1 MKFEVSGN
9 EFKVC
14 MSLFEFGMR
23 FADYKKI
30 NKPFKDVSINYD
42 NDNLV
47 IVKFDTEYHG
57 LSREEVADILNVN
70 CEYVVDKVVVLN
82 FGNSIYLGGL

>member
-1 MKFEVSGN
+1 MKFEVNGN

-30 NKPFKDVSINYD
+30 NKPFKDVSLNYD

-47 IVKFDTEYHG
+47 IVKFDTECHG
-57 LSREEVADILNVN
+57 LSREEVVEILNVN

-82 FGNSIYLGGL
+82 FENSIYLGGL

>member
-1 MKFEVSGN
+1 MKFEVNGS

-14 MSLFEFGMR
+14 MSLFEFGIE

-30 NKPFKDVSINYD
+30 NKPVKDVSINYD

-47 IVKFDTEYHG
+47 IVKFETECHG
-57 LSREEVADILNVN
+57 LSREEVAEILNVN
-70 CEYVVDKVVVLN
+70 RVVVLN

>member
-1 MKFEVSGN
+1 MKFEIDSK
-9 EFKVC
+9 ELKVG

-47 IVKFDTEYHG
+47 IVKFDTECHG
-57 LSREEVADILNVN
+57 LSREEVAEILNVN

>member
-1 MKFEVSGN
+1 MKFEVDCS
-9 EFKVC
+9 EFKVG

-42 NDNLV
+42 NDNFV
-47 IVKFDTEYHG
+47 IVKFDTECHG
-57 LSREEVADILNVN
+57 LSREEVVEILNIN

>member
-1 MKFEVSGN
+1 MKFEVDSK
-9 EFKVC
+9 EFKVG

-23 FADYKKI
+23 FAEYKKI
-30 NKPFKDVSINYD
+30 NTPFKDISINYD

-47 IVKFDTEYHG
+47 IVRFEKECHG
-57 LSREEVADILNVN
+57 LSREEVAEILNVN
-70 CEYVVDKVVVLN
+70 RVVVLN

>member
-1 MKFEVSGN
+1 MMKFEVNGS

-14 MSLFEFGMR
+14 ISLFEFGMR
-23 FADYKKI
+23 FAEYKKI
-30 NKPFKDVSINYD
+30 NTPFKDISINYD

-47 IVKFDTEYHG
+47 IVKFEKECHG
-57 LSREEVADILNVN
+57 LSREEVAEILNVN
-70 CEYVVDKVVVLN
+70 RVVVLN

>member
-1 MKFEVSGN
+1 MKFEVNGN

-23 FADYKKI
+23 FAYYKGI

-47 IVKFDTEYHG
+47 IVKFDTECHG
-57 LSREEVADILNVN
+57 LSREEVAEILTVN
-70 CEYVVDKVVVLN
+70 CEYIVDKVVVLN

>member
-1 MKFEVSGN
+1 MKFEVDGK
-9 EFKVC
+9 EFKVG

-30 NKPFKDVSINYD
+30 NKPFKDVSINYG

-47 IVKFDTEYHG
+47 IVKFDTECHG
-57 LSREEVADILNVN
+57 LSREEVAEILSVN
-70 CEYVVDKVVVLN
+70 CECVVDKVVVLN